1 MSMVVRKPPAIA
13 LSETERAFAADV
25 LEGLGAEPKHL
36 PPKYFYDQRGSELF
50 ERITK
55 LPEYYPTSTEIDI
68 LHAHA
73 GAIARLIPADA
84 AVVEFGAGSAAK
96 TRILLD
102 AAPQVS
108 AYLPVDISGAF
119 LAGTAA
125 RLRES
130 LPQLTIIPLEA
141 DFTKPFE
148 LPAALGARPRIGF
161 FPGSTIGNFEPHE
174 AQALLR
180 HAAAML
186 GAGALFIIGVDLV
199 KDADVLNRAY
209 NDSEGATAAFN
220 LNLLVR
226 INRELGGDFNPE
238 KFRHRAF
245 FNQDEGRIEMHL
257 VSLARHKVR
266 VCGKSIE
273 FRRGETIHTENSYKY
288 TNEQFRCRANAA
300 GWATLATWSD
310 PANYFS
316 VHALR
321 AQGAKDAAA
330 AA

>member
-1 MSMVVRKPPAIA
+1 MSMVVRKPRAVA

-25 LEGLGAEPKHL
+25 LAGLGAEPKHL

-55 LPEYYPTSTEIDI
+55 LPEYYPTRTEIGI
-68 LHAHA
+68 LEAHA
-73 GAIARLIPADA
+73 GTIAQLIPRDA
-84 AVVEFGAGSAAK
+84 AVVEFGAGAAAK

-108 AYLPVDISGAF
+108 AYVPVDISGAF

-130 LPQLTIIPLEA
+130 LPQLTVIPLEA
-141 DFTKPFE
+141 DFTKPFV
-148 LPAALGARPRIGF
+148 LPAGLGARPRIGF

-186 GAGALFIIGVDLV
+186 GPSALFVIGVDLV
-199 KDADVLNRAY
+199 KDADALNRAY
-209 NDSEGATAAFN
+209 NDSEGVTAAFN

-226 INRELGGDFNPE
+226 INRELAGDFNLE

-245 FNQDEGRIEMHL
+245 FNQVEGRIEMHL

-288 TNEQFRCRANAA
+288 TAEQFRCRANAA
-300 GWATLATWSD
+300 GWATLATWTD
-310 PANYFS
+310 AANYFS

-321 AQGAKDAAA
+321 AQSPKDAAVA
-330 AA
+330 S

>member
-1 MSMVVRKPPAIA
+1 MSVVVRKPPSIA

-25 LEGLGAEPKHL
+25 LAGLGAEPKHL

-50 ERITK
+50 ERITR
-55 LPEYYPTSTEIDI
+55 LPEYYPTRTEIGI
-68 LHAHA
+68 LEAHA
-73 GAIARLIPADA
+73 GTIAQLIPRDA

-102 AAPQVS
+102 AAPHVS
-108 AYLPVDISGAF
+108 AYVPVDISGAF

-130 LPQLTIIPLEA
+130 LPQLVIIPLEA
-141 DFTKPFE
+141 DFTKPFV

-186 GAGALFIIGVDLV
+186 GPGALFVIGVDLV
-199 KDADVLNRAY
+199 KDADVLTRAY
-209 NDSEGATAAFN
+209 NDSEAVTAAFN

-226 INRELGGDFNPE
+226 INRELAGDFNPE

-245 FNQDEGRIEMHL
+245 FNQAEGRVEMHL

-288 TNEQFRCRANAA
+288 TAEQFRCRADAA
-300 GWATLATWSD
+300 GWATLATWLD
-310 PANYFS
+310 PAKYFS

-321 AQGAKDAAA
+321 AKGPKDAAA
-330 AA
+330 AS